1 MTTYELLI
9 DKIIKEKGLKEYKE
23 NQNFYVI
30 RSSVCSGMLAALL
43 TNPMEVIVV
52 RKQTNCA

>member
-9 DKIIKEKGLKEYKE
+9 DKIIKEKGLQNYKDHE
-23 NQNFYVI
+23 NYYVI
-30 RSSVCSGMLAALL
+30 RSSIISGMIAALI

-52 RKQTNCA
+52 RKQT

>member
-9 DKIIKEKGLKEYKE
+9 DKVIKEKGLKNYKE

-30 RSSVCSGMLAALL
+30 RSSICSGMIAALL

-52 RKQTNCA
+52 RK